1 MRLGFAVL
9 TIGLVVSPFRGAAEE
24 MILPNFEGIG
34 RGVTLLWEGPKD
46 RPTVALTF
54 DDGPARGK
62 TDAIL
67 DYLASEEVPA
77 TFFVLGENAQ
87 RHPDLLERMVRE
99 GHEIGNHT
107 FSHPNLT
114 KLTHSQVREE
124 IKKTQDA
131 VLEAVGILPRFFRPP
146 YGAANLTTMSVL
158 SNQNLAA
165 VFWSIDPQD
174 WKGGAETQI
183 VASVAEGLQNGA
195 IILLHEKS
203 PNTLK
208 SLPGV
213 VKAVR
218 ELGLEFET
226 ISSMFGAP
234 TSAPES
240 NQIAGADFESSQAAA
255 KEAEAL
261 LDAVVVRR
269 LEPVA
274 PAAEEWADAAPANS
288 PSLAPEVV
296 DVAPTDRLG
305 PPSAE
310 VPKPIASPTSTPIPT
325 VAAPPTAAPTPSA
338 TPTPTLTHTAVPT
351 STHTATAAPTATAT
365 PTATST
371 PRPTESPT
379 PTATASP
386 TFTSTPTVTPSPTM
400 TPTPT
405 PTIGRDIEPTEIPRP
420 IPVATLE
427 SPRGHGDYA
436 PVELRRLRPVQRYTH
451 KFLIEGQ

>member
-1 MRLGFAVL
+1 MRLGFVVL
-9 TIGLVVSPFRGAAEE
+9 TIGLVVSPFRVAAEE

-67 DYLASEEVPA
+67 DYLAAEEVPA
-77 TFFVLGENAQ
+77 TFFVLGENAK
-87 RHPDLLERMVRE
+87 RCPDLLERMVHE

-131 VLEAVGILPRFFRPP
+131 VYEAAGILPRFFRPP

-174 WKGGAETQI
+174 WKGGAEAQI
-183 VASVAEGLQNGA
+183 VASVTEGLQNGA

-203 PNTLK
+203 PNTLQ
-208 SLPGV
+208 SLPGIV
-213 VKAVR
+213 QAVR
-218 ELGLEFET
+218 SRGLEFET

-234 TSAPES
+234 TSAPEPK
-240 NQIAGADFESSQAAA
+240 QIASAGFESSQAAA

-269 LEPVA
+269 LEPAA
-274 PAAEEWADAAPANS
+274 PAAEEWADASPANS

-296 DVAPTDRLG
+296 DVAPTDRLS
-305 PPSAE
+305 PPSASI
-310 VPKPIASPTSTPIPT
+310 PKPLAPTATPLPT
-325 VAAPPTAAPTPSA
+325 VAAPPTVAPTPTA
-338 TPTPTLTHTAVPT
+338 TVTPTSTHTAAPT
-351 STHTATAAPTATAT
+351 STHTATAAPTSTAT

-386 TFTSTPTVTPSPTM
+386 TVTSTPTVTPSPTL

-405 PTIGRDIEPTEIPRP
+405 PTIGRDIEPTELPRP

-427 SPRGHGDYA
+427 SPRGHADYA
-436 PVELRRLRPVQRYTH
+436 PVEFRRLRPISQYTH
-451 KFLIEGQ
+451 KFLVEDQ